1 MEIVKNYDFI
11 GNEKNHLKD
20 IKMQSEIHEKFNEI
34 NFGTKNK
41 NLIIL
46 KYICELNNELF
57 KNKFNELEKELE
69 SLNTNKNI
77 FEKVKINISEKKEI
91 VYYIMRKF

>member
-1 MEIVKNYDFI
+1 
-11 GNEKNHLKD
+11 
-20 IKMQSEIHEKFNEI
+20 MQSEIHEKFNEI

-46 KYICELNNELF
+46 KYICELINEFF
-57 KNKFNELEKELE
+57 KNKFNELEKEFE

-77 FEKVKINISEKKEI
+77 FEKVKISIGEKKEI
-91 VYYIMRKF
+91 AYYIQKRKNFNYYIK